1 MPALALEKNVRLP
14 IEVVTSTVA
23 VLGKKGSG
31 KTYTAK
37 KLAELMLDSGFQVVI
52 LDIVGVWWGLKSSAD
67 GKSAGYSIPIFGG
80 KRPDIPLEP
89 TAGEVTARAIVEGG
103 FSCIV
108 DIGQFSKTKRHQF
121 AAAFLEE
128 LYQRNEHAMHLIVDE
143 ADFYAPQKP
152 ISPQASICLGAMD
165 ELVRRGR
172 QRGIGVSLI
181 TQRPQVLNKD
191 VLTQAD
197 LLIAL
202 RLNHPLDIKSIMEWV
217 KVKADAKE
225 AQAMLDALP
234 GLPTGDF
241 FAWAPELDLF
251 ARGKADPAR
260 TFDSSAT
267 PKPGQHRTAPKVLAP
282 IDIKKLG
289 ERIQAT
295 VDEQKAN
302 DPALLKRKIAEL
314 EREMEQV
321 RKGTG
326 MDVGQH
332 NRELNELRSTIDA
345 VRLEGKS
352 IASTGVFHLDR
363 LEEMARRFAGEIET
377 ARGILGGHASGRA
390 SKVPVMLPEPHVP
403 KVADVKITPETLKP
417 TNWTRVSNLP
427 PAPEGAVSRSSNGNL
442 PTSQRIFLS
451 ALMQHGPLTRPQ
463 LGFYAKYSPTSSTFD
478 NIVGALRS
486 GGLATKGWPIEAT
499 SDGKAAVGTV
509 DPAPTGPELMA
520 DVMTRLGGT
529 PALLFAVLYE
539 RGSVDRTELAD
550 YAGRSPGSSTF
561 DNAIGRLRSLDLA
574 TKGWP
579 VDLTPWLRD
588 KIGWAK

>member
-1 MPALALEKNVRLP
+1 MKQLHVSETVALP
-14 IEVVTSTVA
+14 IEAVTSTIA

-128 LYQRNEHAMHLIVDE
+128 LYQRNEHAMHLMVDE

-202 RLNHPLDIKSIMEWV
+202 RLNHPLDIKSVMEWV

-225 AQAMLDALP
+225 AQVMLDSLP

-241 FAWAPELDLF
+241 WAWAPELELF
-251 ARGKADPAR
+251 ARGKADPAK

-267 PKPGQHRTAPKVLAP
+267 PKPGQRRTAPKVLAD
-282 IDIKKLG
+282 IDIAKLG
-289 ERIQAT
+289 ERIAAT
-295 VDEQKAN
+295 VEEQKAN
-302 DPALLKRKIAEL
+302 DPAALKARIREL
-314 EREMEQV
+314 ERVAAKPVTVVTDKSGE
-321 RKGTG
+321 T
-326 MDVGQH
+326 
-332 NRELNELRSTIDA
+332 ELRQMLMAEQAANKSLNQRLVTAWKELGRLHALVAIDVA
-345 VRLEGKS
+345 GGMRTALG
-352 IASTGVFHLDR
+352 R
-363 LEEMARRFAGEIET
+363 LEEADFKMGGLLKLLDPSKIPAEEKPLPSAPVAAPPLKMIRPFDHESSSANMKTVADSIKAEGINGPKQQILNAIATFKHANVPARPAYIAGFCGT
-377 ARGILGGHASGRA
+377 TVRARGFEENIRQLRKDGMVTTANGVFDSNGYGHPSDLGSGWAALRTVL
-390 SKVPVMLPEPHVP
+390 SDPQYKMLQAVRDTPHVTAESLAEFMGTT
-403 KVADVKITPETLKP
+403 VRARGFEE
-417 TNWTRVSNLP
+417 NL
-427 PAPEGAVSRSSNGNL
+427 R
-442 PTSQRIFLS
+442 
-451 ALMQHGPLTRPQ
+451 
-463 LGFYAKYSPTSSTFD
+463 
-478 NIVGALRS
+478 
-486 GGLATKGWPIEAT
+486 
-499 SDGKAAVGTV
+499 
-509 DPAPTGPELMA
+509 
-520 DVMTRLGGT
+520 
-529 PALLFAVLYE
+529 
-539 RGSVDRTELAD
+539 
-550 YAGRSPGSSTF
+550 
-561 DNAIGRLRSLDLA
+561 RLRADELLTGGKDALA
-574 TKGWP
+574 
-579 VDLTPWLRD
+579 VAEWLR
-588 KIGWAK
+588 